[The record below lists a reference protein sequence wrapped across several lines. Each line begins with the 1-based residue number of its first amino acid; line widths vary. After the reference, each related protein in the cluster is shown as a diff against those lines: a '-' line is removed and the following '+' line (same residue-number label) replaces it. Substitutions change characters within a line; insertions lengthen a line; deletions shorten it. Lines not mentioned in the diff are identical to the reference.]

1 MLFASAVS
9 ISPRPYYGAV
19 QRTDEPLTTVWRRV
33 SGSLAGYPPFSP
45 EYKDMPLQEQILRG
59 RFTFQRRQWRGVSE
73 TAKDLVR
80 RLLTVD
86 PALRIT
92 VEQALAHPWLQV
104 SSDTPG
110 YR

>member
-1 MLFASAVS
+1 MYMQSDRITLGARLDTPVCCVS
-9 ISPRPYYGAV
+9 V
-19 QRTDEPLTTVWRRV
+19 
-33 SGSLAGYPPFSP
+33 SLAGYPPFSP

-73 TAKDLVR
+73 PAKDLVR

-86 PALRIT
+86 PAQRIT
-92 VEQALAHPWLQV
+92 VEQALQHPWLQV
-104 SSDTPG
+104 SCCSTPG